1 MESGGTVVTLEV
13 PGGTS
18 GAFAVLNALELIDIS
33 NNLGDT
39 KSLVTH
45 PATTTHRRLGPEN
58 RAAMGITDGTIRIS
72 VGLEHRDDILS
83 DLERALKANT
93 SAG

>member
-1 MESGGTVVTLEV
+1 
-13 PGGTS
+13 
-18 GAFAVLNALELIDIS
+18 
-33 NNLGDT
+33 
-39 KSLVTH
+39 
-45 PATTTHRRLGPEN
+45 
-58 RAAMGITDGTIRIS
+58 MGITDGTIRIS